1 MTATDK
7 MTAKTEQLIGAA
19 KESAV
24 RVVDRERKAGNGHS
38 QWAKRDL
45 HQAAESA
52 KDSDSR

>member
-24 RVVDRERKAGNGHS
+24 RVVDRERKTGNGHS

-45 HQAAESA
+45 HQAAERA
-52 KDSDSR
+52 KDTDSR